1 MVFGSSVMPAEL
13 VSIPLFVLRLGI
25 TEYPL
30 LKFNM
35 ADNNVVKSTRGENKF
50 EHNDFLYTRKK
61 TSATTVYWVC
71 ADINKYRCKGTLKT
85 ALLSEHPQVR
95 KYFKTTI
102 F

>member
-61 TSATTVYWVC
+61 TSATTVYWV
-71 ADINKYRCKGTLKT
+71 
-85 ALLSEHPQVR
+85 
-95 KYFKTTI
+95 
-102 F
+102 